1 MPRSKHRRKPARGKQ
16 PKSSLYHSA
25 SHSASEERKMS
36 EVLLE
41 FIKPYRE
48 LAQSDADLQKLIG
61 LGIVAWNVSLLPITE
76 REGALND
83 LVTDLFRSKSPI
95 KRLSRLIRKW
105 LGVEEKA
112 DKKAASAEI
121 TEFKQ
126 IVYEMVEH
134 KLRRFA
140 RNRRFIVSY
149 HMEIEDDDM
158 QLFVAST
165 LDGLEATRGRV

>member
-1 MPRSKHRRKPARGKQ
+1 
-16 PKSSLYHSA
+16 
-25 SHSASEERKMS
+25 MS

-48 LAQSDADLQKLIG
+48 LAQSDSDLQKLIG
-61 LGIVAWNVSLLPITE
+61 LGIVAWNVSLLPATE

-83 LVTDLFRSKSPI
+83 LVTDLFRSKNPI
-95 KRLSRLIRKW
+95 KRLSSLIRKW
-105 LGVEEKA
+105 IGGSEKA
-112 DKKAASAEI
+112 DKKTASVEVR
-121 TEFKQ
+121 EFKQ
-126 IVYEMVEH
+126 IVNEMVEH

-149 HMEIEDDDM
+149 HMEINGDDV

-165 LDGLEATRGRV
+165 LEGLEARG

>member
-1 MPRSKHRRKPARGKQ
+1 
-16 PKSSLYHSA
+16 
-25 SHSASEERKMS
+25 MS

-48 LAQSDADLQKLIG
+48 LAQSDSDLQKLIG
-61 LGIVAWNVSLLPITE
+61 LGIVAWNVSLLPANE

-83 LVTDLFRSKSPI
+83 LVTDLFRRKSPI
-95 KRLSRLIRKW
+95 KRLSSLVRKW
-105 LGVEEKA
+105 IGASEKA
-112 DKKAASAEI
+112 DMKVASPEV

-140 RNRRFIVSY
+140 RNRRFIISY
-149 HMEIEDDDM
+149 HVEIDGDDV

-165 LDGLEATRGRV
+165 LEGIAARGGGV